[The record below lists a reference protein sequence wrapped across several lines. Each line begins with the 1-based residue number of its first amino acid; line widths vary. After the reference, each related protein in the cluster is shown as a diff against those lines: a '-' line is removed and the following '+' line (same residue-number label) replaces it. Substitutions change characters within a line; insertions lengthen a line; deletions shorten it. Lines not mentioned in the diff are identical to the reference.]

1 MVGPFGYSIGPRT
14 SYVCGCATHA
24 VRCTL
29 WWVVVC
35 VRGRVVGTRASR
47 RHGSRAAA
55 HDQVRSAC
63 SRAVPTNVFQARNKS
78 IYGARR
84 SRTVIPREWV
94 GSCGRTA
101 RAAGRLY
108 SVAVSCTCR
117 TAHKTLG
124 SAPGPRP
131 PPGYFH
137 AFPSPGPVCVS
148 VRRFPVH
155 AGSHGSLHRRPHPVY
170 SSLHA
175 DLHVWRSV

>member
-47 RHGSRAAA
+47 RHASRAAA

-84 SRTVIPREWV
+84 SRTVIRAIGIAAPARHARRDCTLCSGVMHMPDGAQNARLRPR
-94 GSCGRTA
+94 SP
-101 RAAGRLY
+101 L
-108 SVAVSCTCR
+108 
-117 TAHKTLG
+117 
-124 SAPGPRP
+124 P
-131 PPGYFH
+131 PPGIFMLSPRLVPF
-137 AFPSPGPVCVS
+137 AFPS
-148 VRRFPVH
+148 
-155 AGSHGSLHRRPHPVY
+155 AGSPSTPAHTAPCTRPHPVY